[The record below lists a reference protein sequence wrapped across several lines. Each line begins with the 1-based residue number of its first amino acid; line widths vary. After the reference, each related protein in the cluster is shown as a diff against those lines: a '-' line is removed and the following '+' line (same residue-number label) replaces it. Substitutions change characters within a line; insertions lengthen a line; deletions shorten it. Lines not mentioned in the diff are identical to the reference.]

1 MIFLASG
8 TGICVGGLTWLIKTY
23 IFSENETQ
31 EAVQSK
37 PVFTDVVGLPKSRL
51 IPSAPL
57 PDSNEVSNPTQPVQ
71 DAPVANSFQSNDTD
85 VVGLPESRLI
95 PSAPLPDSNEVSN
108 PTQPVQDAPVANSF
122 QSNDTD
128 LNGEGEDLNGTD
140 LSQGPDL
147 SGQDLSQGPD
157 LSQDPS
163 VPDLSQS
170 DVSQDLSGQD
180 VSQGP
185 SVPDLSGPDLSGPD
199 LSQGPSVP
207 SNLSGQD
214 LSHGG
219 SRKLFI
225 SKIKSRKRVNKCKY
239 CKNT

>member
-1 MIFLASG
+1 MNKYSPKMIFLASG

-37 PVFTDVVGLPKSRL
+37 PVFTDVVGLPK
-51 IPSAPL
+51 
-57 PDSNEVSNPTQPVQ
+57 
-71 DAPVANSFQSNDTD
+71 
-85 VVGLPESRLI
+85 SRLI